1 MESFRHQASAL
12 QDRTVAVRRDL
23 HQHPELAF
31 EEHRTMKV
39 IAARLRELGLEPRVG
54 VGGTGVVALFDSG
67 RPGPTVL
74 ARADMDALP
83 VGEENDVDYR
93 SSVADKMHACGHDG
107 HVAVLLSVAEI
118 VVGGSEKLMG
128 KVLFVFQPAEE
139 IVRGAAAMLA
149 DGALDGVEVDEVLGL
164 HLSSNDPVGTVTV
177 KAGPAMAATDS
188 FRLVLKGRGGHAA
201 YPHACIDPI
210 VAGSQLVGLLQT
222 LVSRETD
229 PLDQSVISITSFHGG
244 TAYNIIPEEVELKGT
259 LRTFDDATRA
269 RLRARIL
276 EVSELLGQA
285 QRVTVKAEWSEGT
298 PAVVNDAESAAR
310 LRAVAESVLGAENV
324 REQVPI
330 MGGDDMALWL
340 AQAKGCYFF
349 VGTSGGEATSFAHHH
364 PRFDVDERGLEVA
377 VAVFAAGV
385 VSLLSAD

>member
-1 MESFRHQASAL
+1 MQSIRQQASAL
-12 QDRTVAVRRDL
+12 QGRTVAVRRDL
-23 HQHPELAF
+23 HRHPELAF

-83 VGEENDVDYR
+83 VGEENEVDYR
-93 SSVADKMHACGHDG
+93 SSVAGKMHACGHDG

-118 VVGGSEKLMG
+118 VLGRREQLMG

-139 IVRGAAAMLA
+139 VVRGAAAMLA

-164 HLSSNDPVGTVTV
+164 HLSSNDPVGMVTLR
-177 KAGPAMAATDS
+177 AGPAMAATDS
-188 FRLVLKGRGGHAA
+188 FRLLLRGRGGHAA

-210 VAGSQLVGLLQT
+210 VAGSQLVGALQA

-229 PLDQSVISITSFHGG
+229 PLDQSVISITSFQGG

-269 RLRARIL
+269 RLRARVL
-276 EVSELLGQA
+276 AVSELLCEA
-285 QRVTVKAEWSEGT
+285 QRVTLKVEWSEGT
-298 PAVVNDAESAAR
+298 SAVVNDVESTAR
-310 LRAVAESVLGAENV
+310 LRAVAESVLGVENV

-349 VGTSGGEATSFAHHH
+349 VGTSGGEDTSFAHHH

-385 VSLLSAD
+385 VSLLG